1 MVTLEKESTA
11 AGPLVVR
18 VTVAARKTCLVA
30 KAGDNSYIMWTS
42 LSSKHQLGLFF
53 SSCVA

>member
-1 MVTLEKESTA
+1 VVTLEKESTA